1 MTDKEAIVML
11 FSLIEHQGERKYI
24 GRAEVEALR
33 IAIRC
38 IEFRDATKKELNAQY
53 WNDREVRG

>member
-1 MTDKEAIVML
+1 MTDKEAILML

-38 IEFRDATKKELNAQY
+38 IEFQDATKKALNAQY
-53 WNDREVRG
+53 WNEKEVR

>member
-1 MTDKEAIVML
+1 MATKEARRML
-11 FSLIEHQGERKYI
+11 LALMEHQGERKYI
-24 GRAEVEALR
+24 GKAEVEALR

-53 WNDREVRG
+53 WNEKEVR